1 MVGANIKKKNMS
13 KSLNKEVSTSVQIHP
28 PKSEA
33 QNKSSKHRFFTFAD
47 VSESMNEHSM
57 LHIRKSLFKPW

>member
-1 MVGANIKKKNMS
+1 MINLSEKQTNNKIQLHCKC

-47 VSESMNEHSM
+47 VSES
-57 LHIRKSLFKPW
+57 RYA

>member
-1 MVGANIKKKNMS
+1 MVGANIKKKKNMS
-13 KSLNKEVSTSVQIHP
+13 KSLNKEGSTSVQIHP

-47 VSESMNEHSM
+47 VSES
-57 LHIRKSLFKPW
+57 RYA